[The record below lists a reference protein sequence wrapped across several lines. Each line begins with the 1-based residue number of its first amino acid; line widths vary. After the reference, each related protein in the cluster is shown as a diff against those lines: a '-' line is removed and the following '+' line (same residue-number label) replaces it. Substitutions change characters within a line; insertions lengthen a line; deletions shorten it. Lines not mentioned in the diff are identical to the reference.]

1 APASRLAPRPRTPW
15 TSRPLWWCSQ
25 RTSACPSSPISSLS
39 RELCRLVNA
48 MTDQR
53 ERRGPMDGDWL
64 AQRFDA
70 DRAPQRA
77 GAGAIVAG
85 RAGRRLR
92 GAAGLARPGCVP
104 AGASTVARGAAAV
117 TQVAL
122 QYRWWSAQPALV
134 NGAAGLVSRLH
145 GRP

>member
-1 APASRLAPRPRTPW
+1 
-15 TSRPLWWCSQ
+15 
-25 RTSACPSSPISSLS
+25 
-39 RELCRLVNA
+39 
-48 MTDQR
+48 
-53 ERRGPMDGDWL
+53 MDGDWL

-70 DRAPQRA
+70 DRARLRA
-77 GAGAIVAG
+77 VVGAIVAG

-122 QYRWWSAQPALV
+122 QYQWWSAQPALV

-145 GRP
+145 GRPGSVMGFTVVGRRIVWWIAPII